1 MIRIVIVD
9 DHELL
14 RDGFK
19 RLINTQTDMQF
30 TAGTASS
37 EELFTIIENEK
48 IDIIVLDIS
57 LSGKNGLDVLKDIKI
72 KKPGISVLVLSMHA
86 EEHYA
91 LRAIKDGASGYVT
104 KGTDSREILEA
115 IRKISTGGIYV
126 SPSLGEHLAR
136 SIGGES
142 IKNPHE
148 KLSDREFQIL
158 CLIGE
163 GKSSRNISEALNI
176 SENTV
181 RTYRSRIIEKM
192 DLKSTA
198 EMIQYVI
205 QYNLIE

>member
-19 RLINTQTDMQF
+19 RLITTQKDMQF

-86 EEHYA
+86 EEDYA

-104 KGTDSREILEA
+104 KGTNSREILEA

-126 SPSLGEHLAR
+126 SSSLAEHLAR
-136 SIGGES
+136 SIGGGS

-192 DLKSTA
+192 ELKSTA
-198 EMIQYVI
+198 EMIQYAI
-205 QYNLIE
+205 QHNLIE